1 MAAFVDFKVVKET
14 VSAEKAVQLLGL
26 VMRKH
31 GDQLRS
37 ACPACKSGG
46 DRALT
51 VNLNKNAYYCFAEG
65 KGGDV
70 IALAAHVR
78 GDTPRDRRRNESDP
92 DRDGSLHPLAKTRS
106 EAHPF
111 RLTDTGGKFNRNV
124 RDARVEKESVAL
136 LTAENAKNRMFVGAG
151 FKPAPTL

>member
-1 MAAFVDFKVVKET
+1 MEAPMTQFVDFKTVKDQ
-14 VSAEKAVQLLGL
+14 VSAEQAVVKLGL

-37 ACPACKSGG
+37 ACPACKVGG

-51 VNLNKNAYYCFAEG
+51 VNLNKNAYYCFADG

-78 GDTPRDRRRNESDP
+78 GESPRDAALFLSGGTVQQVP
-92 DRDGSLHPLAKTRS
+92 TVHRS
-106 EAHPF
+106 N
-111 RLTDTGGKFNRNV
+111 T
-124 RDARVEKESVAL
+124 S
-136 LTAENAKNRMFVGAG
+136 
-151 FKPAPTL
+151 PAPPAKRAFDAAKYAE